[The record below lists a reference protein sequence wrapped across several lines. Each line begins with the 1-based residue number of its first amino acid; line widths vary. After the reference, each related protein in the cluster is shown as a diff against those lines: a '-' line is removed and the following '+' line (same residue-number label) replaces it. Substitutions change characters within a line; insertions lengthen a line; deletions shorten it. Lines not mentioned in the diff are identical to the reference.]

1 MGMPITLEVI
11 DSSLKEELFDRVF
24 NYFEYVDKKFS
35 TYKEDS
41 EISQINN
48 HELELDAA
56 SEDMKT
62 VFELAEQTRLATDG
76 FFNIQN
82 KGFFDPS
89 GLVKGWAINN
99 AADILCENRLEN
111 FYVEAG
117 GDIQIHGKNS
127 LGQNWRVGIRN
138 PFNLDEIVKV
148 LSVTDCGVAT
158 SGTYIRGQH
167 IYNPKKEDQSLSDIM
182 SLTVIGHNIFE
193 ADRFATAAFAM
204 GCEGIN
210 FIEKL
215 QGFEGYMIDQNKIAT
230 FTTGFERYLLH
241 DQND

>member
-11 DSSLKEELFDRVF
+11 DSSATEALFDTVF
-24 NYFEYVDKKFS
+24 GYFEYVDGKFS
-35 TYKEDS
+35 TYKEQS

-48 HELELDAA
+48 HELGLEAA

-62 VFELAEQTRLATDG
+62 IFELAEQTRLSTDG
-76 FFNIQN
+76 FFNILHN
-82 KGFFDPS
+82 GFFDPS

-99 AADILCENRLEN
+99 AANILSKKGFEN

-117 GDIQIHGKNS
+117 GDIQVFGKNS
-127 LGQNWRVGIRN
+127 QGQNWRVGIRN
-138 PFNLDEIVKV
+138 PFNIEEIVKI
-148 LSVTDCGVAT
+148 LSVSGCGIAT

-167 IYNPKKEDQSLSDIM
+167 IYNPHNRDLPPAEIM
-182 SLTVIGHNIFE
+182 SLTVIGPDIFE

-210 FIEKL
+210 FIERL
-215 QGFEGYMIDQNKIAT
+215 EGFEGYMIDNNKRAT
-230 FTTGFERYLLH
+230 FTTGFERHVLH
-241 DQND
+241 D